1 MIWGMWF
8 NTRHGNVV
16 FVMKNLIDKLFQCLF
31 VAVFAAIVATGFVI
45 TFPKYRQAE
54 GLEKA
59 CADLQHRIDLKK
71 GEIAMVRDKQ
81 CRFKTDREFVEGLA
95 RENRRAFPGEIV
107 FTFDD

>member
-1 MIWGMWF
+1 
-8 NTRHGNVV
+8 
-16 FVMKNLIDKLFQCLF
+16 MKNNLIDKLFQGLF
-31 VAVFAAIVATGFVI
+31 VVVFGAIVATGLVI

-54 GLEKA
+54 GLGRA

-71 GEIAMVRDKQ
+71 KEIAAVKDKQ
-81 CRFKTDREFVEGLA
+81 VRFKTDREFVEGLA